1 MNNLKIRT
9 RLIIVLV
16 FVTIMIALLL
26 GVGLRGM
33 VNSNTSLEM
42 YRSHSSSLRH
52 LAAIQYDM
60 SEAVRELGLALII
73 DSGADMS
80 RLNDHPLSLRTQ
92 KISNALA
99 DCSSRWKAFT
109 SAPPTVEEK
118 SAVEKANVCRVRFL
132 KAVTDAVGLMQEG
145 KFKEAAVI
153 AETDVATSL
162 AQAQYDFD
170 VLVKV
175 KENVIK
181 REYESAGV
189 KNSSTR
195 NVLITIF
202 LSCML
207 FAVYRCIM
215 LIREIGSATGSLI
228 DASRL
233 IAGGDLSARVTIDA
247 RNEFGDIGRSFN
259 RISEEFQAFATHVS
273 DSAKQLTSASALL
286 HATAGEMSS
295 GAEEVASEVG
305 TVAVASEQMAA
316 TSTEIANNCSLAAES
331 SRNAAA
337 SASDG
342 AHVVKESLAVMG
354 RIAEQVIGT
363 AKTIEKLGAHSD
375 QIGEIVATI
384 QDIADQTN
392 LLALNAAI
400 EAARAGD
407 QGRGFAVVADEVRA
421 LAERT
426 TRATRE
432 IGEMIKTI
440 QTETRGAVLSMAGG
454 VKEVERGTAEAAR
467 SGAALQNILN
477 RINEVTMQI
486 NQIATAAEEQTAT
499 TGEISGNIFHIT
511 EVVKTTAK
519 GAQDSEGAA
528 SSLSSLASGMLNL
541 VGRYKVA

>member
-1 MNNLKIRT
+1 MNKLKIKT

-16 FVTIMIALLL
+16 FVTFMMALLL

-42 YRSHSSSLRH
+42 YRSHTVSIRH
-52 LAAIQYDM
+52 LIAVQSGM
-60 SEAVRELGLALII
+60 SESVRELKLAFIH
-73 DSGADMS
+73 DPGAGINGPHDQ
-80 RLNDHPLSLRTQ
+80 PLSIQIRNIAQALTDCSNRWEAFTAANCSADD
-92 KISNALA
+92 SNAA
-99 DCSSRWKAFT
+99 
-109 SAPPTVEEK
+109 EK
-118 SAVEKANVCRVRFL
+118 VSVEKGRFL
-132 KAVTDAVGLMQEG
+132 KAATAALALLQEG
-145 KFKEAAVI
+145 KFAEAALIV
-153 AETDVATSL
+153 ESDVATSFS
-162 AQAQYDFD
+162 QAYSEIDM
-170 VLVKV
+170 LVKV
-175 KENVIK
+175 KDNAIAQ
-181 REYESAGV
+181 EYEAAIA
-189 KNSSTR
+189 KNLNTR
-195 NVLITIF
+195 IVLITIYAI
-202 LSCML
+202 CML
-207 FAVYRCIM
+207 LAAFRCII
-215 LIREIGSATGSLI
+215 LIREIGCATGSLI
-228 DASRL
+228 GASEL
-233 IAGGDLSARVTIDA
+233 IAAGDLSARVTIHTRD
-247 RNEFGDIGRSFN
+247 EFGDIGKSFN
-259 RISEEFQAFATHVS
+259 RISEEFQAFAVHVKS
-273 DSAKQLTSASALL
+273 SAEQLTTASAQL

-342 AHVVKESLAVMG
+342 ALVVQGSLAVMY
-354 RIAEQVIGT
+354 RIAEQVMGT
-363 AKTIEKLGAHSD
+363 AKTIEKLGTHSD

-432 IGEMIKTI
+432 IGAMIKAI
-440 QTETRGAVLSMAGG
+440 QTETRGAVLSMEGG
-454 VKEVERGTAEAAR
+454 VKEVERGTGEAAR
-467 SGAALQNILN
+467 SGEALQNILN
-477 RINEVTMQI
+477 LINEVTMQI

-499 TGEISGNIFHIT
+499 TGEISGNIYHIT
-511 EVVKTTAK
+511 KVVKTTAK

-528 SSLSSLASGMLNL
+528 SSLSSLAYGMLNL

>member
-1 MNNLKIRT
+1 
-9 RLIIVLV
+9 
-16 FVTIMIALLL
+16 MIALLL